1 MSSDSKKHNTHGKK
15 SPDDIT
21 DEIRRHQGFMILE
34 AGAGTGKT
42 HNLTERVIHQLADGN
57 VPLERMLTLTFTD
70 FAAAEMR
77 SRIYDAINK
86 KIAENGASEQ
96 LLETRQRFS
105 RNYISTFHSF
115 CNRILHY
122 FPDELTE
129 ISVSDRPESLDP
141 EEFRSQRNIDGAF
154 ELLGDYDEVLWM
166 MEWRKRFYRVYKDH
180 EGLQRQLSRISVSD
194 FESFMQKLGGLDDQA
209 LHQMAVLDCEGY
221 LRKLRE
227 LMTIWQEQVDMLG
240 NDLLEELAGYPDWFN
255 PEVGPPDTFEDL
267 HELKTQSNG
276 ISLNKLVKKNVDKDI
291 HAELNNVAKAFFPLY
306 EAVSQAEAYLDMDN
320 VAGELASYSSDAEF
334 NPDHEAYWNMRDL
347 SELALRWKTL
357 MRYQRF
363 EAGYFNYDDMIWL
376 THKLLTENPGV
387 AAQMRNRF
395 DQILVD
401 EFQDTDRRQWEIIG
415 KLGFTDDGN
424 DKEVMIVGDIKQ
436 AIYSFRGGD
445 VSMMRRVHADLEKR
459 AEHRSALPL
468 RILPLPYSFRSNKTI
483 VDFSNRV
490 FRQVFGDGS
499 VPASYEAHHQS
510 LDRPSSD
517 VSSNA
522 NAPGEVR
529 LLSADTAQLKK
540 EIKQINEGKS
550 TSSRTSVSVEAEALA
565 SDYVQLESRR
575 IARFLRE
582 IRDGRHPQYEAVRQ
596 KMIRGERA
604 VGVLYRRRKHMHA
617 LEQALAEAGLDY
629 SVAKGTRYYQ
639 RREIKDAWLLLS
651 FLLDAFDDIALIGLL
666 RSPMV
671 SFSDSGLLA
680 ARVAMDKP
688 GHDYPHFWN
697 ALLHAKQWVDLLSD
711 ADRKSLAAGIRLLK
725 DVREM
730 VPVKRV
736 SEIIER
742 AFFTDGPYLGAHAD
756 DAQVRE
762 NLIKLLDVIRNL
774 ERTGRGTLFEVTGFL
789 SNRINEEAGDTEA
802 EQPEPAPIQLMTVHG
817 SKGLQFPM
825 VVVPDMLAGDHDGG
839 MQLFIADDDDD
850 SAAWPAVSYKPPDK
864 EGTDDS
870 NTSFLHHF
878 LKAERK
884 KRRLAE
890 AKRLFYVAVT
900 RAETHLLISITD
912 YSGSSKTG
920 SFAEMLK
927 PMLSDDE
934 DQAEISLTDDI
945 VIQHLTIDDLEEL
958 SGYVPGPDADDEE
971 DADPDKARFT
981 AADRSA
987 RAFRRADQG
996 VAAELQSASG
1006 ISGKD
1011 RPQVEDA
1018 DPDTGSD
1025 YKREKED
1032 TSGDAGTSLA
1042 PNDKGTLIHRALE
1055 FGFFEHG
1062 APDSATADKETEQVV
1077 PFWIRELSGMQYE
1090 HPEKVIE
1097 EHKDEL
1103 IRHCRNASHCI
1114 RSMFGEQAPR
1124 RYEVAFEVLL
1134 RAEDR
1139 TGPGSAGSRADAA
1152 SPADEASR
1160 ADEASPADDASRA
1173 DEASRAD
1180 QASPAAYRGYIDMII
1195 QDSDGREHIV
1205 DFKTGPY
1212 TDNIRDYGYD
1222 RQIAVYKRAL
1232 EEIRQEKMDPGR
1244 VWLLFTDPEGGHAVS
1259 LADM

>member
-1 MSSDSKKHNTHGKK
+1 MPPQQQ

-21 DEIRRHQGFMILE
+21 DEICRHQGFMILE

-42 HNLTERVIHQLADGN
+42 HNLTERVIHQLADRN

-86 KIAENGASEQ
+86 SIGKNGASEH
-96 LLETRQRFS
+96 LLDTRRRFS

-129 ISVSDRPESLDP
+129 ISVSDRPDSLDP
-141 EEFRSQRNIDGAF
+141 EGLRSQRNIDGAF

-166 MEWRKRFYRVYKDH
+166 MEWRKRFYRIYKDH
-180 EGLQRQLSRISVSD
+180 KGLQRQLSRISVSD
-194 FESFMQKLGGLDDQA
+194 FESFMHKLGGLDDQA
-209 LHQMAVLDCEGY
+209 LHQMAALDCEQY
-221 LRKLRE
+221 LGKLRE
-227 LMTIWQEQVDMLG
+227 LTDIWRKEIDPQG
-240 NDLLEELAGYPDWFN
+240 NQLLSGLAEHPDWFK
-255 PEVGPPDTFEDL
+255 PETGPPETFEDL
-267 HELKTQSNG
+267 LELKTQSNG
-276 ISLNKLVKKNVDKDI
+276 ISLNELVKKNVDREI
-291 HAELNNVAKAFFPLY
+291 HAELNEIAKAFFPLY
-306 EAVSQAEAYLDMDN
+306 EAVRQAEAYLAADE
-320 VAGELASYSSDAEF
+320 VAEQLAAYSDEAEF

-387 AAQMRNRF
+387 TAQMRNRF

-401 EFQDTDRRQWEIIG
+401 EFQDTDRRQWEIIR
-415 KLGFTDDGN
+415 KLGFADDGN

-445 VSMMRRVHADLEKR
+445 VSMMRRVHADLKKR
-459 AEHRSALPL
+459 ADRKSALPL

-490 FRQVFGDGS
+490 FRQVFGAGTT
-499 VPASYEAHHQS
+499 PASYEAHHQS
-510 LDRPSSD
+510 LKRPSSEI
-517 VSSNA
+517 SKNA
-522 NAPGEVR
+522 DAPGEVR
-529 LLSADTAQLKK
+529 LLRADTAQLKK

-582 IRDGRHPQYEAVRQ
+582 MRDGRHSQYEAVRQ

-651 FLLDAFDDIALIGLL
+651 FLLDAFDDVALVGLL
-666 RSPMV
+666 RSPMI

-697 ALLHAKQWVDLLSD
+697 ALSNAKHWDELLSD
-711 ADRKSLAAGIRLLK
+711 ADRKALAAGIRLLE
-725 DVREM
+725 DLREM

-736 SEIIER
+736 SEIVER

-789 SNRINEEAGDTEA
+789 SNRITEEAGDTEA

-825 VVVPDMLAGDHDGG
+825 VAVPDMLAGDHDGG

-900 RAETHLLISITD
+900 RAETHLLVSMTD
-912 YSGSSKTG
+912 YSGSNKTG

-927 PMLSDDE
+927 PMFSDDE
-934 DQAEISLTDDI
+934 DQAGVSLTDDI
-945 VIQHLTIDDLEEL
+945 VIQDFTVDDLEEL
-958 SGYVPGPDADDEE
+958 SGYVPDPDPDDEE

-987 RAFRRADQG
+987 AVFRRADQG
-996 VAAELQSASG
+996 VAADLQSASG

-1032 TSGDAGTSLA
+1032 ESGDAGTGLA

-1062 APDSATADKETEQVV
+1062 DTDTTPADKETDQAVQ
-1077 PFWIRELSGMQYE
+1077 FWIRELSGMQYE

-1097 EHKDEL
+1097 EHRDEL

-1114 RSMFGEQAPR
+1114 RSMFGDQAPR

-1134 RAEDR
+1134 RDEDR
-1139 TGPGSAGSRADAA
+1139 TGPESAGTRADAA
-1152 SPADEASR
+1152 SPADDTSL
-1160 ADEASPADDASRA
+1160 ADEASPADDTSQE
-1173 DEASRAD
+1173 DEASQVNEASHVD
-1180 QASPAAYRGYIDMII
+1180 EVSPAAYRGYIDMII
-1195 QDSDGREHIV
+1195 RDSDGREHIV

-1212 TDNIRDYGYD
+1212 TDNNRDYGYD
-1222 RQIAVYKRAL
+1222 RQIAVYKRAF

-1244 VWLLFTDPEGGHAVS
+1244 VWLLFTDPEGGQAVS